1 MKELIE
7 YIARSLVDVPSEVSV
22 NQNADGAKTELSL
35 KVAKQDMGRIIGRH
49 GRVANAM
56 RTLLQV
62 AAANQDERVFLN
74 ISEPE

>member
-7 YIARSLVDVPSEVSV
+7 YIARSLVDDPSEVSV
-22 NQNADGAKTELSL
+22 REITYGSKTEFSL
-35 KVAKQDMGRIIGRH
+35 KVAKKDMGRIIGRH
-49 GRVANAM
+49 GRVANAI

-74 ISEPE
+74 ITEPE

>member
-7 YIARSLVDVPSEVSV
+7 YIARSLVDDPSEVSV
-22 NQNADGAKTELSL
+22 RENTYGSKTEFSL
-35 KVAKQDMGRIIGRH
+35 KVAKKDMGRIIGRH
-49 GRVANAM
+49 GRVANAI

-74 ISEPE
+74 ITEPE